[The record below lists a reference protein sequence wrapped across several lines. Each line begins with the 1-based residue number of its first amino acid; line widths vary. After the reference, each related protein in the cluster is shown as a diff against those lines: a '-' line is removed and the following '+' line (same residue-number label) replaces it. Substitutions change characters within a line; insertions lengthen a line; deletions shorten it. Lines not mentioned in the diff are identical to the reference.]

1 MSKQSKAVSSSV
13 TTTLVIVESPAK
25 CSKIESYLGSGY
37 KCIATFGHFRTL
49 DGLKSINTENFKL
62 KFSCMEEKS
71 KQIARIKNEIESCM
85 GNVIIATDDD
95 REGEAIGWHICD
107 MFKLPVTTT
116 RRIIFHE
123 ITKTAIERAVN
134 TPGTLNMNLVYA
146 QFARQI
152 LDLLVGY
159 HISPQLWTHIAS
171 SVKNSLSAGRCQTPA
186 LRLVY
191 DNQKDIDASPGKMVY
206 NTVGYFTKLNL
217 QFTLNRQYDLPKD
230 MEAFLEESVNHDH
243 VYTLSTPKKTSK
255 APPSPFTTSALQ
267 QKASS
272 EYNYSPSETMS
283 ICQKL
288 YESSFITYM
297 RTDSKTYSPEFI
309 ENAKRYISE
318 KWSDKYINTN
328 IQCLALGFSS
338 GGEAGASDAS
348 KSNKVKSKIGK
359 TSDDK
364 GVKAQEAHEAIRP
377 TNISTLKIPD
387 TFTAREQKLYKLIW
401 TNAIESCMAHAT
413 GVTVTA
419 CLTAPIGNEYKY
431 IAELIEFPGWKIVDG
446 YEKENPNYNYLQNIK
461 KNCIIPYNKIKATVT
476 MNELKSHYTEAGL
489 IKILE
494 ERGIGRP
501 STFSSLIEK
510 IQKRGYVSKQD
521 VCGKKVKCTDFE
533 LLPDELQEIPTEREF
548 GNEKNKL
555 IVQPLGSIVMEFLA
569 EHFNALFEYNFTKKM
584 EDDLDK
590 IAKGEILY
598 TDTCMFCL
606 ENVQRLTTILKDKN
620 IQKDTVAIDENH
632 VYMIGSKGP
641 VIKHTTV
648 DEGGKKKIEYKS
660 IKQNIDVA
668 KLKRGEYS
676 LKDIVDEKGN
686 IDMGGIKLGI
696 YDGNEII
703 LKRGKYG
710 LYIVWGEQKKSL
722 SGLFPKTKNPSSIT
736 YHEVVKIIEMSK
748 ISNEYSLHDG
758 ELGELGETDDNN
770 SSGRGCGGGGGGVVQ
785 IAVKGMVRKITDVI
799 SIRNGKYGDYIFYKT
814 PEMKNPTFLKI
825 KGFSEDY
832 KTCSLNS
839 ITDWIK
845 QTYKIEF

>member
-1 MSKQSKAVSSSV
+1 MSKRTKSAISS
-13 TTTLVIVESPAK
+13 TTTTALVIVESPAK
-25 CSKIESYLGSGY
+25 CNKIESYLGPGY

-49 DGLKSINTENFKL
+49 DGLKSINMDNFKL

-71 KQIARIKNEIESCM
+71 KQISRIKSEIELCM

-107 MFKLPVTTT
+107 MFKLPVETTP
-116 RRIIFHE
+116 RIIFHE
-123 ITKTAIERAVN
+123 ITKTAIERAVS

-217 QFTLNRQYDLPKD
+217 PFTLGRQYDTPKD
-230 MEAFLEESVNHDH
+230 VEEFLEESVNHDH
-243 VYTLSTPKKTSK
+243 VFTLSSPKKTSK
-255 APPSPFTTSALQ
+255 APPCPFTTSALQ

-272 EYNYSPSETMS
+272 DYNYSPSETMS

-309 ENAKRYISE
+309 ESAKRYICE
-318 KWSDKYINTN
+318 KWSDKYINPN
-328 IQCLALGFSS
+328 VQCLALGFGS
-338 GGEAGASDAS
+338 GDVSNVSNAS
-348 KSNKVKSKIGK
+348 KTKTSKTGKS
-359 TSDDK
+359 SDDK

-401 TNAIESCMAHAT
+401 TNAVESCMSHAN
-413 GVTVTA
+413 GVTITA
-419 CLTAPIGNEYKY
+419 CLTAPKNNEYKY
-431 IAELIEFPGWKIVDG
+431 TTELIEFPGWKAVDG

-494 ERGIGRP
+494 EKGIGRP

-510 IQKRGYVSKQD
+510 IQKRGYVEKRD
-521 VCGKKVKCTDFE
+521 VFGKKVKCTDFE
-533 LLPDELQEIPTEREF
+533 LLPDELLEMPTEREF

-555 IVQPLGSIVMEFLA
+555 VVQPLGIIVMEFIIQ
-569 EHFNALFEYNFTKKM
+569 HFNTLFEYNFTKKM

-590 IAKGEILY
+590 IAKGDILY
-598 TDTCMFCL
+598 TETCMFCL
-606 ENVQRLTTILKDKN
+606 DNVKQLTSALKDKN
-620 IQKDTVAIDENH
+620 IQKDTVTIDDSH
-632 VYMIGSKGP
+632 VYMVGSRGP

-648 DEGGKKKIEYKS
+648 DESGKKKIEYKS

-668 KLKRGEYS
+668 KLKRGEYE
-676 LKDIVDEKGN
+676 LADVIDEKGN

-696 YDGNEII
+696 YDDNEII

-710 LYIVWGEQKKSL
+710 LYFVWGEQKKSL
-722 SGLFPKTKNPSSIT
+722 SGLFPKNKNPSSIT
-736 YHEVVKIIEMSK
+736 YNEIIKIIENSK
-748 ISNEYSLHDG
+748 AQIQLQ
-758 ELGELGETDDNN
+758 
-770 SSGRGCGGGGGGVVQ
+770 SGDIKDGCGGGGGGDAGGGNDECGGGSGCSR
-785 IAVKGMVRKITDVI
+785 IPIKGMVRKITDDI

-814 PEMKNPTFLKI
+814 SEMKNPTFLKL
-825 KGFSEDY
+825 KGFTEDY
-832 KTCSLNS
+832 KTCSISNILE
-839 ITDWIK
+839 WIQK
-845 QTYKIEF
+845 TYKI

>member
-1 MSKQSKAVSSSV
+1 MSKRVKTSS
-13 TTTLVIVESPAK
+13 TTLVIVESPAK
-25 CSKIESYLGSGY
+25 CNKIESYLGPGY

-49 DGLKSINTENFKL
+49 DGLKSINMDNFKL

-71 KQIARIKNEIESCM
+71 KQISRIKSEIESCM

-95 REGEAIGWHICD
+95 REGEAIGWHVCD
-107 MFKLPVTTT
+107 MFKLPVETTP
-116 RRIIFHE
+116 RIIFHE
-123 ITKTAIERAVN
+123 ITKTAIERAVS

-217 QFTLNRQYDLPKD
+217 PFTLSRQYDTPKD
-230 MEAFLEESVNHDH
+230 VEEFLEESVNHDH
-243 VYTLSTPKKTSK
+243 IYTLLSPKKTSK
-255 APPSPFTTSALQ
+255 APPCPFTTSALQ

-309 ENAKRYISE
+309 ESAKRHISE
-318 KWSDKYINTN
+318 KWSDKYINPN
-328 IQCLALGFSS
+328 IQYLALGFSS
-338 GGEAGASDAS
+338 GGDGANTD
-348 KSNKVKSKIGK
+348 KQTK
-359 TSDDK
+359 TSKTSKTGKAGKPSKGSDDTS
-364 GVKAQEAHEAIRP
+364 VKAQEAHEAIRP

-401 TNAIESCMAHAT
+401 TNAVESCMSHAT
-413 GVTVTA
+413 GVTITA
-419 CLTAPIGNEYKY
+419 CLTAPKSNEYKY
-431 IAELIEFPGWKIVDG
+431 TTEIIEFPGWKAVDG

-494 ERGIGRP
+494 EKGIGRP

-510 IQKRGYVSKQD
+510 IQKRGYVEKSD
-521 VCGKKVKCTDFE
+521 VFGKKVKCTDFE
-533 LLPDELQEIPTEREF
+533 LLPDELLEMPTEREF

-555 IVQPLGSIVMEFLA
+555 VIQPLGSIVMEFIVQ
-569 EHFNALFEYNFTKKM
+569 HFNTLFEYNFTKKM

-590 IAKGEILY
+590 IAKGDILY
-598 TDTCMFCL
+598 TETCMFCL
-606 ENVQRLTTILKDKN
+606 DNVKQLTGALKDKN
-620 IQKDTVAIDENH
+620 IQKDTVSIGENH
-632 VYMIGSKGP
+632 VYMVGSKGP

-648 DEGGKKKIEYKS
+648 DEDGKKKIEYKS
-660 IKQNIDVA
+660 VKKDIDVA
-668 KLKRGEYS
+668 KLKRGEYELS
-676 LKDIVDEKGN
+676 DIIDEKGS

-696 YDGNEII
+696 YDSNEII

-710 LYIVWGEQKKSL
+710 LYFVWGEQKKSL
-722 SGLFPKTKNPSSIT
+722 SGFFPKNKNPSTIA
-736 YHEVVKIIEMSK
+736 YHDIVKIIETSK
-748 ISNEYSLHDG
+748 TQIQSHEENMNG
-758 ELGELGETDDNN
+758 VPDDDEG
-770 SSGRGCGGGGGGVVQ
+770 SGGCGGGGGSKLL
-785 IAVKGMVRKITDVI
+785 VKGMVRKITDDI

-814 PEMKNPTFLKI
+814 HEMKNPTFLKL
-825 KGFSEDY
+825 KGFTGDY
-832 KTCSLNS
+832 KTCSIFHILE
-839 ITDWIK
+839 WIQK
-845 QTYKIEF
+845 TYKI

>member
-1 MSKQSKAVSSSV
+1 MSKRSKINAPSS
-13 TTTLVIVESPAK
+13 TTLVIVESPAK
-25 CSKIESYLGSGY
+25 CSKIESYLGPGY

-49 DGLKSINTENFKL
+49 DGLKSIHMDNFTL
-62 KFSCMEEKS
+62 KFSSMEEKS
-71 KQIARIKNEIESCM
+71 KQISRIKSEIELCM

-107 MFKLPVTTT
+107 MFKLPVETTP
-116 RRIIFHE
+116 RIIFHE
-123 ITKTAIERAVN
+123 ITKTAIERAVS
-134 TPGTLNMNLVYA
+134 TPGTLNMNLIYA

-217 QFTLNRQYDLPKD
+217 PFTLGRQYDTPKD
-230 MEAFLEESVNHDH
+230 VEEFLEESVNHEH
-243 VYTLSTPKKTSK
+243 MFTLSPPKKTSK
-255 APPSPFTTSALQ
+255 APPCPFTTSALQ

-272 EYNYSPSETMS
+272 DYNYSPSETMS

-309 ENAKRYISE
+309 ENTKRYICE
-318 KWSDKYINTN
+318 KWSDKYINPN
-328 IQCLALGFSS
+328 VQCLALGFGS
-338 GGEAGASDAS
+338 GGVSDVSNSSKTNTSKTKTS
-348 KSNKVKSKIGK
+348 KSGKS
-359 TSDDK
+359 SDDK

-387 TFTAREQKLYKLIW
+387 TFTVREQKLYKLIW
-401 TNAIESCMAHAT
+401 TNAIESCMSHAT
-413 GVTVTA
+413 GVTITA
-419 CLTAPIGNEYKY
+419 CLTAPKSNEYKY
-431 IAELIEFPGWKIVDG
+431 TTELIEFPGWKAVDD
-446 YEKENPNYNYLQNIK
+446 YEKENPHYNYLQNIK

-494 ERGIGRP
+494 EKGIGRP

-510 IQKRGYVSKQD
+510 IQKRGYVEKRD
-521 VCGKKVKCTDFE
+521 VYGKKIKCTDFE
-533 LLPDELQEIPTEREF
+533 LLPDELLEMPTEREF

-555 IVQPLGSIVMEFLA
+555 VVQPLGAIVMEFIIQ
-569 EHFNALFEYNFTKKM
+569 HFNTLFEYNFTKKM

-590 IAKGEILY
+590 IAKGDILY
-598 TDTCMFCL
+598 TETCMFCL
-606 ENVQRLTTILKDKN
+606 HNVKQLTAALKDKN
-620 IQKDTVAIDENH
+620 IQKDTVTIDESH
-632 VYMIGSKGP
+632 VYMVGSRGP
-641 VIKHTTV
+641 VIKHTTL
-648 DEGGKKKIEYKS
+648 DELGKKKIEYKS
-660 IKQNIDVA
+660 VKQDIDLA
-668 KLKRGEYS
+668 KLKRGEYE
-676 LKDIVDEKGN
+676 LVDVVDENGN

-710 LYIVWGEQKKSL
+710 LYTVWGEQKKSL
-722 SGLFPKTKNPSSIT
+722 SGLFPKNKNPSSIT
-736 YHEVVKIIEMSK
+736 YHEIVKIIENRSQVENM
-748 ISNEYSLHDG
+748 NG
-758 ELGELGETDDNN
+758 GGDND
-770 SSGRGCGGGGGGVVQ
+770 GGGGNVGGSKLL
-785 IAVKGMVRKITDVI
+785 IKGMVRKITDDI

-814 PEMKNPTFLKI
+814 SEMKNPTFLKL
-825 KGFSEDY
+825 KGFTEDY
-832 KTCSLNS
+832 KTCSISS
-839 ITDWIK
+839 IIEWIQK
-845 QTYKIEF
+845 TYKI

>member
-1 MSKQSKAVSSSV
+1 MSKQAKSSATI

-25 CSKIESYLGSGY
+25 CSKIESYLGPGY

-49 DGLKSINTENFKL
+49 DGLKSINTETFKI

-71 KQIARIKNEIESCM
+71 KQISRIKNEIESCM

-186 LRLVY
+186 LILVY

-217 QFTLNRQYDLPKD
+217 QFTLNRQYDLPTD
-230 MEAFLEESVNHDH
+230 VEAFLEESVNHDH
-243 VYTLSTPKKTSK
+243 VYTLSSPKKTTK
-255 APPSPFTTSALQ
+255 APPTPFTTSALQ

-283 ICQKL
+283 VCQKL

-318 KWSDKYINTN
+318 KWSDKYVNAN

-338 GGEAGASDAS
+338 GAVAGAGADDVS
-348 KSNKVKSKIGK
+348 KSNKAKSKTGK
-359 TSDDK
+359 SSDDK

-387 TFTAREQKLYKLIW
+387 TFTAREQKLYNLIW

-461 KNCIIPYNKIKATVT
+461 KNGIIPYNKIKATVT

-569 EHFNALFEYNFTKKM
+569 EHFNTLFEYNFTKKM

-590 IAKGEILY
+590 VAKGELQY

-620 IQKDTVAIDENH
+620 IQKDTIAIDDSH

-660 IKQNIDVA
+660 IIQNIDVA

-676 LKDIVDEKGN
+676 LKDVVDEKGN

-722 SGLFPKTKNPSSIT
+722 SGLFPKTKDPNSIK

-748 ISNEYSLHDG
+748 INNEYSSRDG
-758 ELGELGETDDNN
+758 EGHGEASE
-770 SSGRGCGGGGGGVVQ
+770 SGNGASGGSQ
-785 IAVKGMVRKITDVI
+785 IAIKGMVRKITDVV

-832 KTCSLNS
+832 KTCSLNN
-839 ITDWIK
+839 IIEWIR
-845 QTYKIEF
+845 QTYKVEI

>member
-1 MSKQSKAVSSSV
+1 
-13 TTTLVIVESPAK
+13 
-25 CSKIESYLGSGY
+25 
-37 KCIATFGHFRTL
+37 
-49 DGLKSINTENFKL
+49 
-62 KFSCMEEKS
+62 MEEKS
-71 KQIARIKNEIESCM
+71 KQISRIKSEIELCM

-107 MFKLPVTTT
+107 MFKLPVETTP
-116 RRIIFHE
+116 RIIFHE
-123 ITKTAIERAVN
+123 ITKMAIERAVS
-134 TPGTLNMNLVYA
+134 TPGTLNMNLIYA

-217 QFTLNRQYDLPKD
+217 PFTLGRQYDTPKD
-230 MEAFLEESVNHDH
+230 VEEFLEESVNHDH
-243 VYTLSTPKKTSK
+243 VFTLSPPKKTSK
-255 APPSPFTTSALQ
+255 APPCPFTTSALQ

-272 EYNYSPSETMS
+272 DYNYSPSETMS

-309 ENAKRYISE
+309 ENAKRYICE
-318 KWSDKYINTN
+318 KWSDKYVNPN
-328 IQCLALGFSS
+328 IQYLALGFGS
-338 GGEAGASDAS
+338 GDVSNVSTNAS
-348 KSNKVKSKIGK
+348 KTKTSKSGK
-359 TSDDK
+359 SSDDK

-401 TNAIESCMAHAT
+401 TNAVESCMSHAT
-413 GVTVTA
+413 GVTITA
-419 CLTAPIGNEYKY
+419 CLTAPKSNEYKY
-431 IAELIEFPGWKIVDG
+431 TTELIEFPGWKAVDG
-446 YEKENPNYNYLQNIK
+446 YEKENPHYNYLQNIK
-461 KNCIIPYNKIKATVT
+461 KSCVIPYNKIKATVT

-494 ERGIGRP
+494 EKGIGRP

-510 IQKRGYVSKQD
+510 IQKRGYVEKRD
-521 VCGKKVKCTDFE
+521 VYGKKIKCTDFE
-533 LLPDELQEIPTEREF
+533 LLPDELLEMPTEREF

-555 IVQPLGSIVMEFLA
+555 VVQPLGTIVMEFIIQ
-569 EHFNALFEYNFTKKM
+569 HFNTLFEYNFTKKM

-590 IAKGEILY
+590 IARGDILY
-598 TDTCMFCL
+598 TETCMFCL
-606 ENVQRLTTILKDKN
+606 NNVKQLTAALKDKN
-620 IQKDTVAIDENH
+620 IQKDTVTIDENH
-632 VYMIGSKGP
+632 VYMVGSRGP
-641 VIKHTTV
+641 VIKHTTL
-648 DEGGKKKIEYKS
+648 DEDGKKKIEYKS
-660 IKQNIDVA
+660 VKQNIDLA
-668 KLKRGEYS
+668 KLKRGEYE
-676 LKDIVDEKGN
+676 LTEVIDEKGN

-710 LYIVWGEQKKSL
+710 LYFVWGEQKKSL
-722 SGLFPKTKNPSSIT
+722 SGLFPKNKNPSSIT
-736 YHEVVKIIEMSK
+736 YGEIVKIIE
-748 ISNEYSLHDG
+748 NGAQVENVNGDG
-758 ELGELGETDDNN
+758 GDGGGDG
-770 SSGRGCGGGGGGVVQ
+770 SGGGGGSTLL
-785 IAVKGMVRKITDVI
+785 IKGMVRKITDDI

-814 PEMKNPTFLKI
+814 AEMKNPTFLKL
-825 KGFSEDY
+825 KGFTGDY
-832 KTCSLNS
+832 KTCSIS
-839 ITDWIK
+839 TIIEWIQK
-845 QTYKIEF
+845 TYKI

>member
-1 MSKQSKAVSSSV
+1 MSVAEARTISQQ
-13 TTTLVIVESPAK
+13 LFD
-25 CSKIESYLGSGY
+25 LG
-37 KCIATFGHFRTL
+37 L
-49 DGLKSINTENFKL
+49 
-62 KFSCMEEKS
+62 
-71 KQIARIKNEIESCM
+71 
-85 GNVIIATDDD
+85 
-95 REGEAIGWHICD
+95 
-107 MFKLPVTTT
+107 
-116 RRIIFHE
+116 
-123 ITKTAIERAVN
+123 
-134 TPGTLNMNLVYA
+134 
-146 QFARQI
+146 
-152 LDLLVGY
+152 
-159 HISPQLWTHIAS
+159 
-171 SVKNSLSAGRCQTPA
+171 
-186 LRLVY
+186 
-191 DNQKDIDASPGKMVY
+191 
-206 NTVGYFTKLNL
+206 
-217 QFTLNRQYDLPKD
+217 
-230 MEAFLEESVNHDH
+230 
-243 VYTLSTPKKTSK
+243 
-255 APPSPFTTSALQ
+255 
-267 QKASS
+267 
-272 EYNYSPSETMS
+272 
-283 ICQKL
+283 
-288 YESSFITYM
+288 ITYP
-297 RTDSKTYSPEFI
+297 RTDNPVHDVASRHDIRNAIAAEFG
-309 ENAKRYISE
+309 ADMVAPFHRYATH
-318 KWSDKYINTN
+318 K
-328 IQCLALGFSS
+328 
-338 GGEAGASDAS
+338 
-348 KSNKVKSKIGK
+348 GK
-359 TSDDK
+359 HTQ
-364 GVKAQEAHEAIRP
+364 GAHEAIRP

-501 STFSSLIEK
+501 STFSSLIDK

-620 IQKDTVAIDENH
+620 IQKDTIAIDETH

-641 VIKHTTV
+641 VIKHTTI

-758 ELGELGETDDNN
+758 ELGETDDNN
-770 SSGRGCGGGGGGVVQ
+770 SSGRGGGGGVVQ

-814 PEMKNPTFLKI
+814 LEMKNPTFLKI

>member
-1 MSKQSKAVSSSV
+1 MSKRAKTSS
-13 TTTLVIVESPAK
+13 TTLVIVESPAK
-25 CSKIESYLGSGY
+25 CNKIESYLGPGY

-49 DGLKSINTENFKL
+49 DGLKSINTDNFKL

-71 KQIARIKNEIESCM
+71 KQISRIKSEIESCM

-95 REGEAIGWHICD
+95 REGEAIGWHVCD
-107 MFKLPVTTT
+107 MFKLPVETTP
-116 RRIIFHE
+116 RIIFHE
-123 ITKTAIERAVN
+123 ITKTAIERAVS

-217 QFTLNRQYDLPKD
+217 PFTLGRQYDTPKD
-230 MEAFLEESVNHDH
+230 VEEFLEESVNHDH
-243 VYTLSTPKKTSK
+243 IYTLLSPKKTSK
-255 APPSPFTTSALQ
+255 APPCPFTTSALQ

-283 ICQKL
+283 VCQKL

-309 ENAKRYISE
+309 ESAKRYISE
-318 KWSDKYINTN
+318 KWSDKYINPN
-328 IQCLALGFSS
+328 IQYLALGFSS
-338 GGEAGASDAS
+338 GGDGASTDKQTKTS
-348 KSNKVKSKIGK
+348 KMGKSGK
-359 TSDDK
+359 TSKGSDDK
-364 GVKAQEAHEAIRP
+364 GIKAQEAHEAIRP
-377 TNISTLKIPD
+377 TNISTLRIPD

-401 TNAIESCMAHAT
+401 TNAVESCMSHAT
-413 GVTVTA
+413 GVTITA
-419 CLTAPIGNEYKY
+419 CLTAPESNEYKY
-431 IAELIEFPGWKIVDG
+431 TTELIEFPGWEAVDG

-461 KNCIIPYNKIKATVT
+461 KNCTIPYNKIKATVT

-494 ERGIGRP
+494 EKGIGRP

-510 IQKRGYVSKQD
+510 IQKRGYVEKSD
-521 VCGKKVKCTDFE
+521 VFGKKVKCTDFE
-533 LLPDELQEIPTEREF
+533 LLPDELLEMPTEREF

-555 IVQPLGSIVMEFLA
+555 VIQPLGSIVMEFIVQ
-569 EHFNALFEYNFTKKM
+569 HFNTLFEYNFTKKM

-590 IAKGEILY
+590 IARGDILY
-598 TDTCMFCL
+598 TETCMFCL
-606 ENVQRLTTILKDKN
+606 DNVTQLTTALKDKN
-620 IQKDTVAIDENH
+620 IQKDTVNIGENH
-632 VYMIGSKGP
+632 VYMVGSKGP

-660 IKQNIDVA
+660 VKKDIDVA
-668 KLKRGEYS
+668 KLKRGEYE
-676 LKDIVDEKGN
+676 LADVIDEKGN

-696 YDGNEII
+696 YDSNEII

-710 LYIVWGEQKKSL
+710 LYFVWGEQKKSL
-722 SGLFPKTKNPSSIT
+722 SGLFPKNKNPSTIA
-736 YHEVVKIIEMSK
+736 YHEIVKIIETSK
-748 ISNEYSLHDG
+748 TQIQSQVENMNGDHD
-758 ELGELGETDDNN
+758 DDE
-770 SSGRGCGGGGGGVVQ
+770 GGGSKLL
-785 IAVKGMVRKITDVI
+785 VKGMVRKITDDI

-814 PEMKNPTFLKI
+814 PEMKNPTFLKL
-825 KGFSEDY
+825 KGFTEDY
-832 KTCSLNS
+832 KTCSIFN
-839 ITDWIK
+839 IIEWIQK
-845 QTYKIEF
+845 TYKI

>member
-1 MSKQSKAVSSSV
+1 MSKRVKTCS
-13 TTTLVIVESPAK
+13 TTLVIVESPAK
-25 CSKIESYLGSGY
+25 CNKIESYLGPGY

-49 DGLKSINTENFKL
+49 DGLKSINTDNFKL

-71 KQIARIKNEIESCM
+71 KQISRIKSEIESCM

-95 REGEAIGWHICD
+95 REGEAIGWHVCD
-107 MFKLPVTTT
+107 MFKLPVETTP
-116 RRIIFHE
+116 RIIFHE
-123 ITKTAIERAVN
+123 ITKTAIERAVS

-217 QFTLNRQYDLPKD
+217 PFTLGRHYDTPKD
-230 MEAFLEESVNHDH
+230 VEEFLEESVNHDH
-243 VYTLSTPKKTSK
+243 VYTLLSPKKTSK
-255 APPSPFTTSALQ
+255 APPCPFTTSALQ

-309 ENAKRYISE
+309 ESAKRYISE
-318 KWSDKYINTN
+318 KWSDKYINPN
-328 IQCLALGFSS
+328 IQYLALGFSS
-338 GGEAGASDAS
+338 GGDGANMD
-348 KSNKVKSKIGK
+348 KQTKTGK
-359 TSDDK
+359 TGKTSKGSDDK

-401 TNAIESCMAHAT
+401 TNAVESCMSHAT
-413 GVTVTA
+413 GVTITA
-419 CLTAPIGNEYKY
+419 CLTAPESNEYKY
-431 IAELIEFPGWKIVDG
+431 TTELIEFPGWKAVDG

-494 ERGIGRP
+494 EKGIGRP

-510 IQKRGYVSKQD
+510 IQKRGYVEKSD
-521 VCGKKVKCTDFE
+521 VLGKKVKCTDFE
-533 LLPDELQEIPTEREF
+533 LLPDELLEMPTEREF

-555 IVQPLGSIVMEFLA
+555 VIQPLGSIVMEFIVQ
-569 EHFNALFEYNFTKKM
+569 HFNTLFEYNFTKKM

-590 IAKGEILY
+590 IAKGDILY
-598 TDTCMFCL
+598 TETCMFCL
-606 ENVQRLTTILKDKN
+606 DNVTQLTTALKDKN
-620 IQKDTVAIDENH
+620 IQKDTVSIGENH
-632 VYMIGSKGP
+632 VYMVGSKGP

-648 DEGGKKKIEYKS
+648 DEDGKKKIEYKS
-660 IKQNIDVA
+660 VKKDIDVA
-668 KLKRGEYS
+668 KLKRGEYE
-676 LKDIVDEKGN
+676 LTDIIDEKGN

-696 YDGNEII
+696 YDSNEII

-710 LYIVWGEQKKSL
+710 LYFVWGEQKKSL
-722 SGLFPKTKNPSSIT
+722 SGLFPKNKNPSTIA
-736 YHEVVKIIEMSK
+736 YHDIVKIIETSK
-748 ISNEYSLHDG
+748 TQIQSQVENMNGDRE
-758 ELGELGETDDNN
+758 DDE
-770 SSGRGCGGGGGGVVQ
+770 GGGGGGGGGGGSVS
-785 IAVKGMVRKITDVI
+785 IGSKLLVKGMVRKITDDI

-814 PEMKNPTFLKI
+814 PEMKNPTFLKL
-825 KGFSEDY
+825 KGFTEDY
-832 KTCSLNS
+832 KTCSMFN
-839 ITDWIK
+839 IIEWIQK
-845 QTYKIEF
+845 TYKI

>member
-1 MSKQSKAVSSSV
+1 MSKRVKTSS
-13 TTTLVIVESPAK
+13 TTLVIVESPAK
-25 CSKIESYLGSGY
+25 CNKIESYLGPGY

-49 DGLKSINTENFKL
+49 DGLKSINTDNFKL

-71 KQIARIKNEIESCM
+71 KQISRIKSEIESCM

-95 REGEAIGWHICD
+95 REGEAIGWHVCD
-107 MFKLPVTTT
+107 MFKLPVETTP
-116 RRIIFHE
+116 RIIFHE
-123 ITKTAIERAVN
+123 ITKTAIERAVS

-217 QFTLNRQYDLPKD
+217 PFTLGRQYDTPKD
-230 MEAFLEESVNHDH
+230 VEVFLEESVNHEH
-243 VYTLSTPKKTSK
+243 IYTLLSPKKTSK
-255 APPSPFTTSALQ
+255 APPCPFTTSALQ

-309 ENAKRYISE
+309 ESAKRYISE
-318 KWSDKYINTN
+318 KWSDKYINPN
-328 IQCLALGFSS
+328 IQYLALGFGS
-338 GGEAGASDAS
+338 GGDGANTD
-348 KSNKVKSKIGK
+348 KQTKTGKMGK
-359 TSDDK
+359 TSKGSDDK

-401 TNAIESCMAHAT
+401 TNAVESCMSHAT
-413 GVTVTA
+413 GVTITA
-419 CLTAPIGNEYKY
+419 CLTAPESNEYKY
-431 IAELIEFPGWKIVDG
+431 TTELIEFPGWKAVDG

-461 KNCIIPYNKIKATVT
+461 KNCTIPYNKIKSTVT

-494 ERGIGRP
+494 EKGIGRP

-510 IQKRGYVSKQD
+510 IQKRGYVEKGD
-521 VCGKKVKCTDFE
+521 VLGKKVKCTDFE
-533 LLPDELQEIPTEREF
+533 LLPDELLEMPTEREF

-555 IVQPLGSIVMEFLA
+555 VIQPLGSIVMEFIVQ
-569 EHFNALFEYNFTKKM
+569 HFNTLFEYNFTKKM

-590 IAKGEILY
+590 IAKGDMLY
-598 TDTCMFCL
+598 TETCMFCL
-606 ENVQRLTTILKDKN
+606 DNVKQLTTTLKDKN
-620 IQKDTVAIDENH
+620 IQKDTVSIGENH
-632 VYMIGSKGP
+632 VYMVGSKGP

-648 DEGGKKKIEYKS
+648 DDDGKKKIEYKS
-660 IKQNIDVA
+660 VKKDIDLA
-668 KLKRGEYS
+668 KLKRGEYE
-676 LKDIVDEKGN
+676 LTDVIDEKGS

-696 YDGNEII
+696 YDSNEII

-710 LYIVWGEQKKSL
+710 LYFVWGEQKKSL
-722 SGLFPKTKNPSSIT
+722 SGLFPKNKNPSTIT
-736 YHEVVKIIEMSK
+736 YHEIVKIIETSK
-748 ISNEYSLHDG
+748 MQIQSQVENING
-758 ELGELGETDDNN
+758 INDDEE
-770 SSGRGCGGGGGGVVQ
+770 GGGVS
-785 IAVKGMVRKITDVI
+785 IGSKLLVKGMVRKITDDI

-814 PEMKNPTFLKI
+814 PEMKNPTFLKL
-825 KGFSEDY
+825 KGFAEDY
-832 KTCSLNS
+832 KTCSTFNILE
-839 ITDWIK
+839 WIQK
-845 QTYKIEF
+845 TYKI

>member
-1 MSKQSKAVSSSV
+1 MSKRVKTSS
-13 TTTLVIVESPAK
+13 TTLVIVESPAK
-25 CSKIESYLGSGY
+25 CNKIESYLGPGY

-49 DGLKSINTENFKL
+49 DGLKSINMDNFKL

-71 KQIARIKNEIESCM
+71 KQISRIKSEIESCM

-95 REGEAIGWHICD
+95 REGEAIGWHVCD
-107 MFKLPVTTT
+107 MFKLPVETTP
-116 RRIIFHE
+116 RIIFHE
-123 ITKTAIERAVN
+123 ITKTAIERAVS

-217 QFTLNRQYDLPKD
+217 PFTLSRQYDTPKD
-230 MEAFLEESVNHDH
+230 VEEFLEESVNHDH
-243 VYTLSTPKKTSK
+243 IYTLLSPKKTSK
-255 APPSPFTTSALQ
+255 APPCPFTTSALQ

-309 ENAKRYISE
+309 ESAKRHISE
-318 KWSDKYINTN
+318 KWSDKYINPN
-328 IQCLALGFSS
+328 IQYLALGFSS
-338 GGEAGASDAS
+338 GGDGANTD
-348 KSNKVKSKIGK
+348 KQTK
-359 TSDDK
+359 TSKTGKAGKPSKGSDDTS
-364 GVKAQEAHEAIRP
+364 VKAQEAHEAIRP

-401 TNAIESCMAHAT
+401 TNAVESCMSHAT
-413 GVTVTA
+413 GVTITA
-419 CLTAPIGNEYKY
+419 CLTAPKSNEYKY
-431 IAELIEFPGWKIVDG
+431 TTEIIEFPGWKAVDG

-461 KNCIIPYNKIKATVT
+461 KNCTIPYNKIKATVT

-494 ERGIGRP
+494 EKGIGRP

-510 IQKRGYVSKQD
+510 IQKRGYVEKSD
-521 VCGKKVKCTDFE
+521 VFGKKVKCTDFE
-533 LLPDELQEIPTEREF
+533 LLPDGLLEMPTEREF

-555 IVQPLGSIVMEFLA
+555 VIQPLGSIVMEFIVQ
-569 EHFNALFEYNFTKKM
+569 HFNTLFEYNFTKKM

-590 IAKGEILY
+590 IAKGDILY
-598 TDTCMFCL
+598 TETCMFCL
-606 ENVQRLTTILKDKN
+606 DNVKQLTGALKDKN
-620 IQKDTVAIDENH
+620 IQKDTVSIGENH
-632 VYMIGSKGP
+632 VYMVGSKGP

-648 DEGGKKKIEYKS
+648 DEDGKKKIEYKS
-660 IKQNIDVA
+660 VKKDIDVA
-668 KLKRGEYS
+668 KLKRGEYELS
-676 LKDIVDEKGN
+676 DIIDEKGS

-696 YDGNEII
+696 YDSNEII

-710 LYIVWGEQKKSL
+710 LYFVWGEQKKSL
-722 SGLFPKTKNPSSIT
+722 SGVFPKNKNPSTIA
-736 YHEVVKIIEMSK
+736 YHDIVKIIETSK
-748 ISNEYSLHDG
+748 TQIQSHEENMNG
-758 ELGELGETDDNN
+758 VPDDDEG
-770 SSGRGCGGGGGGVVQ
+770 SGGCGGGGGSKLL
-785 IAVKGMVRKITDVI
+785 VKGMVRKITDNI

-814 PEMKNPTFLKI
+814 PEMKNPTFLKL
-825 KGFSEDY
+825 KGFTEDY
-832 KTCSLNS
+832 KTCSIFHILE
-839 ITDWIK
+839 WIQK
-845 QTYKIEF
+845 TYKI

>member
-1 MSKQSKAVSSSV
+1 MSKRVKSAISSTH

-25 CSKIESYLGSGY
+25 CNKIESYLGPGY

-49 DGLKSINTENFKL
+49 DGLKSINMDNFKL

-71 KQIARIKNEIESCM
+71 KQISRIKSEIESCM

-107 MFKLPVTTT
+107 MFKLPVETTP
-116 RRIIFHE
+116 RIIFHE
-123 ITKTAIERAVN
+123 ITKTAIERAVS
-134 TPGTLNMNLVYA
+134 TPGTLNMNLIYA

-217 QFTLNRQYDLPKD
+217 PFTLGRQYDTPKD
-230 MEAFLEESVNHDH
+230 VEEFLEESVNHEH
-243 VYTLSTPKKTSK
+243 VFTLSLPKKTSK
-255 APPSPFTTSALQ
+255 APPCPFTTSALQ

-272 EYNYSPSETMS
+272 DYNYSPSETMS

-297 RTDSKTYSPEFI
+297 RTDSKTYSPDFI
-309 ENAKRYISE
+309 ESAKRYICE
-318 KWSDKYINTN
+318 KWSDKYINPN
-328 IQCLALGFSS
+328 IQYLALGFGS
-338 GGEAGASDAS
+338 GDDSNVS
-348 KSNKVKSKIGK
+348 KSSKTSTSKTGK
-359 TSDDK
+359 TSKGLDDK

-401 TNAIESCMAHAT
+401 TNAVESCMSHAT
-413 GVTVTA
+413 GVTITA
-419 CLTAPIGNEYKY
+419 CLTAPKSNEYKY
-431 IAELIEFPGWKIVDG
+431 TTELIEFPGWKTVDG

-494 ERGIGRP
+494 EKGIGRP
-501 STFSSLIEK
+501 STFSSIIEK
-510 IQKRGYVSKQD
+510 IQKRGYVEKRD
-521 VCGKKVKCTDFE
+521 VYGKKIKCTDFE
-533 LLPDELQEIPTEREF
+533 LLPDELLEMPTEREF

-555 IVQPLGSIVMEFLA
+555 VVQPLGSIVMEFIIQ
-569 EHFNALFEYNFTKKM
+569 HFNTLFEYNFTKKM

-590 IAKGEILY
+590 IAKGDILY
-598 TDTCMFCL
+598 TETCMFCL
-606 ENVQRLTTILKDKN
+606 DNVKQLTAALKDKN
-620 IQKDTVAIDENH
+620 IQKDTVTIDENH
-632 VYMIGSKGP
+632 VYMVGSRGP
-641 VIKHTTV
+641 VIKHTTL
-648 DEGGKKKIEYKS
+648 DEVGKKKIEYKS
-660 IKQNIDVA
+660 VKQNIDLA
-668 KLKRGEYS
+668 KLKRGEYE
-676 LKDIVDEKGN
+676 LAEVVDEKGN
-686 IDMGGIKLGI
+686 IDMGGIKLGV
-696 YDGNEII
+696 YNGNEII

-710 LYIVWGEQKKSL
+710 LYFVWGEQKKSL
-722 SGLFPKTKNPSSIT
+722 SGLFPKNKNPSSIT
-736 YHEVVKIIEMSK
+736 YNEIIKIIENGAQVENMNSGGG
-748 ISNEYSLHDG
+748 DG
-758 ELGELGETDDNN
+758 EGVGM
-770 SSGRGCGGGGGGVVQ
+770 GAGGGGNK
-785 IAVKGMVRKITDVI
+785 ILIKGMVRKITDDI

-814 PEMKNPTFLKI
+814 SEMKNPTFLKL
-825 KGFSEDY
+825 KGFTEDY
-832 KTCSLNS
+832 KTCSISNILE
-839 ITDWIK
+839 WLQK
-845 QTYKIEF
+845 TYKI

>member
-1 MSKQSKAVSSSV
+1 MSKQAKTSATA

-25 CSKIESYLGSGY
+25 CSKIESYLGPGY

-49 DGLKSINTENFKL
+49 DGLKSINIETFKL

-217 QFTLNRQYDLPKD
+217 QFILNRQYDLPKD
-230 MEAFLEESVNHDH
+230 VEAFLEESVNHDH
-243 VYTLSTPKKTSK
+243 VYTLSLPKKTTK

-309 ENAKRYISE
+309 ENAKRYICE
-318 KWSDKYINTN
+318 KWSDKYINAN

-338 GGEAGASDAS
+338 GSGAGDGAGDAS
-348 KSNKVKSKIGK
+348 KSNKVKSKTGK
-359 TSDDK
+359 SSEDK

-387 TFTAREQKLYKLIW
+387 TFTAREQKLYNLIW

-419 CLTAPIGNEYKY
+419 CLTAPFGNEYKY

-461 KNCIIPYNKIKATVT
+461 KNGIIPYNKIKSTVT

-569 EHFNALFEYNFTKKM
+569 EHFNTLFEYNFTKKM

-590 IAKGEILY
+590 VAKGELLY

-606 ENVQRLTTILKDKN
+606 ENVQRLTAILKDKN
-620 IQKDTVAIDENH
+620 IQKDTITIDDSH

-676 LKDIVDEKGN
+676 LKEIVDEKGN

-722 SGLFPKTKNPSSIT
+722 SGLFPKTKDPNSIK

-748 ISNEYSLHDG
+748 INIEYSSLDS
-758 ELGELGETDDNN
+758 EANE
-770 SSGRGCGGGGGGVVQ
+770 SVVSGGGGAQ
-785 IAVKGMVRKITDVI
+785 IAIKGMVRKITDVV

-814 PEMKNPTFLKI
+814 PEMKNPSFLKI

-832 KTCSLNS
+832 KTCSLNN
-839 ITDWIK
+839 IIDWIK
-845 QTYKIEF
+845 QTYKVQI

>member
-1 MSKQSKAVSSSV
+1 MSKRVKTSS
-13 TTTLVIVESPAK
+13 TTLVIVESPAK
-25 CSKIESYLGSGY
+25 CNKIESYLGPGY

-49 DGLKSINTENFKL
+49 DGLKSINMDNFKL

-71 KQIARIKNEIESCM
+71 KQISRIKNEIESCM

-95 REGEAIGWHICD
+95 REGEAIGWHVCD
-107 MFKLPVTTT
+107 MFKLPVETTP
-116 RRIIFHE
+116 RIIFHE
-123 ITKTAIERAVN
+123 ITKTAIERAVS

-217 QFTLNRQYDLPKD
+217 PFTLGRQYDTPKD
-230 MEAFLEESVNHDH
+230 VEEFLEESVNHDH
-243 VYTLSTPKKTSK
+243 VYTLLSPKKTSK
-255 APPSPFTTSALQ
+255 APPCPFTTSALQ

-283 ICQKL
+283 VCQKL

-309 ENAKRYISE
+309 ESAKRYISE
-318 KWSDKYINTN
+318 KWSDKYINPN
-328 IQCLALGFSS
+328 IQYLALGFSS
-338 GGEAGASDAS
+338 GGDGANTS
-348 KSNKVKSKIGK
+348 KQSKTGK
-359 TSDDK
+359 PSKGSDDK
-364 GVKAQEAHEAIRP
+364 SVKAQEAHEAIRP

-401 TNAIESCMAHAT
+401 TNAVESCMSHAT
-413 GVTVTA
+413 GVTITA
-419 CLTAPIGNEYKY
+419 CLTATKSNEYKY
-431 IAELIEFPGWKIVDG
+431 TTELIEFPGWKAVDG

-494 ERGIGRP
+494 EKGIGRP

-510 IQKRGYVSKQD
+510 IQKRGYVEKSD
-521 VCGKKVKCTDFE
+521 VLGKKVKCTDFE
-533 LLPDELQEIPTEREF
+533 LLPDELLEMPTEREF

-555 IVQPLGSIVMEFLA
+555 VIQPLGSIVMEFIVQ
-569 EHFNALFEYNFTKKM
+569 HFNPLFEYNFTKKM

-590 IAKGEILY
+590 IAKGDILY
-598 TDTCMFCL
+598 TETCMFCL
-606 ENVQRLTTILKDKN
+606 DNVTQLTTALKDKN
-620 IQKDTVAIDENH
+620 IQKDTVNIGENH
-632 VYMIGSKGP
+632 VYMVGSKGP

-648 DEGGKKKIEYKS
+648 DEDGKKKIEYKS
-660 IKQNIDVA
+660 VKKDIDVA
-668 KLKRGEYS
+668 KLKRGEYE
-676 LKDIVDEKGN
+676 LTDIIDEKGN

-696 YDGNEII
+696 YDSNEII

-710 LYIVWGEQKKSL
+710 LYFVWGEQKKSL
-722 SGLFPKTKNPSSIT
+722 SGLFPKNKNPSTIT
-736 YHEVVKIIEMSK
+736 YHEIVKIIEMSK
-748 ISNEYSLHDG
+748 TQIQSQVENMNGDHD
-758 ELGELGETDDNN
+758 DDE
-770 SSGRGCGGGGGGVVQ
+770 GGGGGGSVS
-785 IAVKGMVRKITDVI
+785 IGNKLLVKGMVRKITDDI

-814 PEMKNPTFLKI
+814 PEMKNPTFLKL
-825 KGFSEDY
+825 KGFTEDY
-832 KTCSLNS
+832 KTCSMFN
-839 ITDWIK
+839 IIEWIQK
-845 QTYKIEF
+845 TYKI

>member
-1 MSKQSKAVSSSV
+1 MSKRVKTSS
-13 TTTLVIVESPAK
+13 TTLVIVESPAK
-25 CSKIESYLGSGY
+25 CNKIESYLGPGY

-49 DGLKSINTENFKL
+49 DGLKSINMDNFKL

-71 KQIARIKNEIESCM
+71 KQISRIKSEIESCM

-95 REGEAIGWHICD
+95 REGEAIGWHVCD
-107 MFKLPVTTT
+107 MFKLPVETTP
-116 RRIIFHE
+116 RIIFHE
-123 ITKTAIERAVN
+123 ITKTAIERAVS

-217 QFTLNRQYDLPKD
+217 PFTLSRQYDTPKD
-230 MEAFLEESVNHDH
+230 VEEFLEESVNHDH
-243 VYTLSTPKKTSK
+243 IYTLLSPKKTSK
-255 APPSPFTTSALQ
+255 APPCPFTTSALQ

-309 ENAKRYISE
+309 ESAKRHISE
-318 KWSDKYINTN
+318 KWSDKYINPN
-328 IQCLALGFSS
+328 IQYLALGFSS
-338 GGEAGASDAS
+338 GGDGANTD
-348 KSNKVKSKIGK
+348 KQTK
-359 TSDDK
+359 TSKTGKAGKPSKGSDDTS
-364 GVKAQEAHEAIRP
+364 VKAQEAHEAIRP

-401 TNAIESCMAHAT
+401 TNAVESCMSHAT
-413 GVTVTA
+413 GVTITA
-419 CLTAPIGNEYKY
+419 CLTAPKSNEYKY
-431 IAELIEFPGWKIVDG
+431 TTEIIEFPGWKAVDG

-461 KNCIIPYNKIKATVT
+461 KNCTIPYNKIKATVT

-494 ERGIGRP
+494 EKGIGRP

-510 IQKRGYVSKQD
+510 IQKRGYVEKSD
-521 VCGKKVKCTDFE
+521 VFGKKVKCTDFE
-533 LLPDELQEIPTEREF
+533 LLPDELLEMPTEREF

-555 IVQPLGSIVMEFLA
+555 VIQPLGSIVMEFIVQ
-569 EHFNALFEYNFTKKM
+569 HFNTLFEYNFTKKM

-590 IAKGEILY
+590 IAKGDILY
-598 TDTCMFCL
+598 TETCMFCL
-606 ENVQRLTTILKDKN
+606 DNVKQLTGALKDKN
-620 IQKDTVAIDENH
+620 IQKDTVSIGENH
-632 VYMIGSKGP
+632 VYMVGSKGP

-648 DEGGKKKIEYKS
+648 DEDGKKKIEYKS
-660 IKQNIDVA
+660 VKKDIDVA
-668 KLKRGEYS
+668 KLKRGEYELS
-676 LKDIVDEKGN
+676 DIIDEKGS

-696 YDGNEII
+696 YDSNEII

-710 LYIVWGEQKKSL
+710 LYFVWGEQKKSL
-722 SGLFPKTKNPSSIT
+722 SGVFPKNKNPSTIA
-736 YHEVVKIIEMSK
+736 YHDIVKIIETSK
-748 ISNEYSLHDG
+748 TQIQSHEENMNG
-758 ELGELGETDDNN
+758 VPDDDEG
-770 SSGRGCGGGGGGVVQ
+770 SGGCGGGGGSKLL
-785 IAVKGMVRKITDVI
+785 VKGMVRKITDNI

-814 PEMKNPTFLKI
+814 PEMKNPTFLKL
-825 KGFSEDY
+825 KGFTEDY
-832 KTCSLNS
+832 KTCSIFHILE
-839 ITDWIK
+839 WIQK
-845 QTYKIEF
+845 TYKI

>member
-1 MSKQSKAVSSSV
+1 MSKRVKTSS
-13 TTTLVIVESPAK
+13 TTLVIVESPAK
-25 CSKIESYLGSGY
+25 CNKIESYLGPGY

-49 DGLKSINTENFKL
+49 DGLKSINMDNFKL

-71 KQIARIKNEIESCM
+71 KQISRIKSEIESCM

-95 REGEAIGWHICD
+95 REGEAIGWHVCD
-107 MFKLPVTTT
+107 MFKLPVETTP
-116 RRIIFHE
+116 RIIFHE
-123 ITKTAIERAVN
+123 ITKTAIERAVS

-217 QFTLNRQYDLPKD
+217 PFTLSRQYDTPKD
-230 MEAFLEESVNHDH
+230 VEEFLEESVNHDH
-243 VYTLSTPKKTSK
+243 IYTLLSPKKTSK
-255 APPSPFTTSALQ
+255 APPCPFTTSALQ

-309 ENAKRYISE
+309 ESAKRHISE
-318 KWSDKYINTN
+318 KWSDKYINPN
-328 IQCLALGFSS
+328 IQYLALGFSS
-338 GGEAGASDAS
+338 GGDGANTD
-348 KSNKVKSKIGK
+348 KQTK
-359 TSDDK
+359 TSKTGKAGKAGKPSKGSDDTS
-364 GVKAQEAHEAIRP
+364 VKAQEAHEAIRP

-401 TNAIESCMAHAT
+401 TNAVESCMSHAT
-413 GVTVTA
+413 GVTITA
-419 CLTAPIGNEYKY
+419 CLTAPKSNEYKY
-431 IAELIEFPGWKIVDG
+431 TTEIIEFPGWKAVDG

-494 ERGIGRP
+494 EKGIGRP

-510 IQKRGYVSKQD
+510 IQKRGYVEKSD
-521 VCGKKVKCTDFE
+521 VFGKKVKCTDFE
-533 LLPDELQEIPTEREF
+533 LLPDELLEMPTEREF

-555 IVQPLGSIVMEFLA
+555 VIQPLGSIVMEFIVQ
-569 EHFNALFEYNFTKKM
+569 HFNTLFEYNFTKKM

-590 IAKGEILY
+590 IAKGDILY
-598 TDTCMFCL
+598 TETCMFCL
-606 ENVQRLTTILKDKN
+606 DNVKQLTGALKDKN
-620 IQKDTVAIDENH
+620 IQKDTVSIGENH
-632 VYMIGSKGP
+632 VYMVGSKGP

-648 DEGGKKKIEYKS
+648 DEDGKKKIEYKS
-660 IKQNIDVA
+660 VKKDIDVA
-668 KLKRGEYS
+668 KLKRGEYELS
-676 LKDIVDEKGN
+676 DIIDEKGS

-696 YDGNEII
+696 YDSNEII

-710 LYIVWGEQKKSL
+710 LYFVWGEQKKSL
-722 SGLFPKTKNPSSIT
+722 SGVFPKNKNPSTIA
-736 YHEVVKIIEMSK
+736 YHDIVKIIETSK
-748 ISNEYSLHDG
+748 TQIQSHEENMNG
-758 ELGELGETDDNN
+758 VPDDDEG
-770 SSGRGCGGGGGGVVQ
+770 SGVCGGGGGSKLQ
-785 IAVKGMVRKITDVI
+785 VKGMVRKITDDI

-814 PEMKNPTFLKI
+814 PEMKNPTFLKL
-825 KGFSEDY
+825 KGFTEDY
-832 KTCSLNS
+832 KTCSIFHILE
-839 ITDWIK
+839 WIQK
-845 QTYKIEF
+845 TYKI